1 MDYVNTSETYTFK
14 MKTPKLEVDNVPRK
28 RLLNVGLLH
37 IEAFNAADQT
47 NMLNLNMVVHV
58 SRDKQD
64 ESVLLKSVLN
74 PLE

>member
-1 MDYVNTSETYTFK
+1 

-37 IEAFNAADQT
+37 IEAFNSAD
-47 NMLNLNMVVHV
+47 NAVIMNLNMVVHV
-58 SRDKQD
+58 SKDKKD
-64 ESVLLKSVLN
+64 ETLLQKTVLN

>member
-1 MDYVNTSETYTFK
+1 
-14 MKTPKLEVDNVPRK
+14 MKTPKLDVEKVPRK

-37 IEAFNAADQT
+37 IEAINAVDQT
-47 NMLNLNMVVHV
+47 NMFNLNMVVHV

-64 ESVLLKSVLN
+64 ESVLLKTVLN